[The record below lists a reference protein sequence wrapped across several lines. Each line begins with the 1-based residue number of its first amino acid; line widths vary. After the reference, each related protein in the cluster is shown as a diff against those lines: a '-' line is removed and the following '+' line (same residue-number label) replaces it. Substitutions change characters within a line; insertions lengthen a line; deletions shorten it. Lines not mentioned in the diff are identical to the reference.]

1 MKKIL
6 GKILVASLIFTLTA
20 CGSKESKEVAK
31 PKVQDEKLVIY
42 STHPEN
48 LIEAVASE
56 FEKET
61 GIEVDYINLKGA
73 LADRVLAEKD
83 APQADIMYG
92 GASSLF
98 IDLSKKD
105 VFEKTTPSWA
115 EDLNP
120 LFKDPNG
127 TWYGTIQTPVV
138 MFYNSEM
145 LSKGEV
151 PKDWSDLIKPEYK
164 NQLVFRDARSSSAKA
179 TYSSLLYQYEKE
191 GKLSEGWEFMKA
203 LDANTKQYY
212 GSGSLQFQAVGRKEA
227 SLSFAVLSS
236 IIVNKEKGLPLEI
249 INAESG
255 LPVITD
261 AIAVIKNA
269 KHKDAAVKFLEFAGS
284 AKIQSKLAVEFNRM
298 PTLDAAIATS
308 PKWMQ
313 EIKFKAMDVDWKV
326 LSENQSDWMQK
337 WDSEIKSNND

>member
-6 GKILVASLIFTLTA
+6 GKILIASLIFTLTA

-31 PKVQDEKLVIY
+31 TQNQEQKLVIY

-56 FEKET
+56 FQKET
-61 GIEVDYINLKGA
+61 GIKVDYINLKGA

-105 VFEKTTPSWA
+105 VFEKTNPSWGK
-115 EDLNP
+115 DLNP

-138 MFYNSEM
+138 IFYNSEM
-145 LSKGEV
+145 LSSKEA

-164 NQLVFRDARSSSAKA
+164 NKLVFRDARSSSAKA

-191 GKLSEGWEFMKA
+191 GKLSQGWEFMKD
-203 LDANTKQYY
+203 LDSNTKQYY

-227 SLSFAVLSS
+227 PISFAVLSS
-236 IIVNKEKGLPLEI
+236 VIVNKEKGLPLEI
-249 INAESG
+249 VDAESG
-255 LPVITD
+255 SPVITD

-269 KHKDAAVKFLEFAGS
+269 KHKDAAIKFLEFAGS
-284 AKIQSKLAVEFNRM
+284 EKIQSELAVKFNRM
-298 PTLDAAIATS
+298 PTLDSALANS
-308 PKWMQ
+308 PEWMK
-313 EIKFKAMDVDWKV
+313 ESKYRVMDVDWGI
-326 LSENQSDWMQK
+326 LSENESDWMQK
-337 WDSEIKSNND
+337 WDSEIKSNN

>member
-6 GKILVASLIFTLTA
+6 GKILIASLIFTLTA

-31 PKVQDEKLVIY
+31 TQNKEQKLVIY

-56 FEKET
+56 FQKET
-61 GIEVDYINLKGA
+61 GIKVDYINLKGA

-105 VFEKTTPSWA
+105 VFEKTNPSWA
-115 EDLNP
+115 KDLNP

-138 MFYNSEM
+138 IFYNSEM
-145 LSKGEV
+145 LSSKEA

-164 NQLVFRDARSSSAKA
+164 NKLVFRDARSSSAKA

-191 GKLSEGWEFMKA
+191 GKLSQGWEFMKD
-203 LDANTKQYY
+203 LDSNTKQYY

-227 SLSFAVLSS
+227 PISFAVLSS
-236 IIVNKEKGLPLEI
+236 VIVNKEKGLPLEI
-249 INAESG
+249 VDAESG
-255 LPVITD
+255 SPVITD

-269 KHKDAAVKFLEFAGS
+269 KHKDAAIKFLEFAGS
-284 AKIQSKLAVEFNRM
+284 EKIQSELAVKFNRM
-298 PTLDAAIATS
+298 PTLDSALANS
-308 PKWMQ
+308 PEWMK
-313 EIKFKAMDVDWKV
+313 ESKYRVMDVDWGT
-326 LSENQSDWMQK
+326 LSENESDWMQK
-337 WDSEIKSNND
+337 WDSEIKSNN